1 MNLLLL
7 TASLC
12 LGIALGGCASGG
24 TSARYIDLTHPM
36 PTFDPAA
43 DASSLPDLAKPM
55 GGSKAIPSFFP
66 QAVFQPSTNLTN
78 EGHFFRGRLSISEH
92 HGTHVDAPSHY
103 VNSKA
108 TTERGAVPTKFQHD
122 LTLDD
127 LIGPIVYVDISQ
139 RVRAELGKNDG
150 RPSPDIGVT
159 NFSDSS
165 PNNVTAADLD
175 AVADRLQNRSWI
187 IVNTGWAKFFSADMP
202 GDMTTSPYING
213 WNFPG
218 VSRAAIDRLIEIE
231 DRKGIRINGIAID
244 NIGVDDGESERGQGP
259 NWDFSYRSH
268 VRGMQRG
275 WKFVE
280 NLANV
285 DSLALVNTNTCTLII
300 GGLPI
305 IGGSGSPA
313 RVIVACNE

>member
-1 MNLLLL
+1 
-7 TASLC
+7 
-12 LGIALGGCASGG
+12 
-24 TSARYIDLTHPM
+24 M

-275 WKFVE
+275 WQFVE